1 MYDRGFS
8 DNFSSFYKQLLVCP
22 EMRNIKKSI
31 VKCKQSRPP
40 AAFASITV
48 RN

>member
-1 MYDRGFS
+1 MYDRTFS
-8 DNFSSFYKQLLVCP
+8 DIFRSFYRQLLVCP
-22 EMRNIKKSI
+22 EMRNIKKFT

-48 RN
+48 HN

>member
-1 MYDRGFS
+1 MYDRGVS
-8 DNFSSFYKQLLVCP
+8 DNFSSFYKQSRICP

-31 VKCKQSRPP
+31 VKHKQSRPP